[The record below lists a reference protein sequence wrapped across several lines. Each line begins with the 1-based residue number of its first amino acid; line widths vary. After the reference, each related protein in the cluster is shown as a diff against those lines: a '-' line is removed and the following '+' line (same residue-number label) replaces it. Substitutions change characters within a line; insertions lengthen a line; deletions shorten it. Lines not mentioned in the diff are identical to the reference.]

1 MTTSTK
7 FKMDPFTLLDEVQN
21 EKAKQSIRTKCNDY
35 LERAEKLKGY
45 LNKKGK
51 EKVVATGEN
60 DKK

>member
-1 MTTSTK
+1 MC
-7 FKMDPFTLLDEVQN
+7 FQEPLELVDEIHN
-21 EKAKQSIRTKCNDY
+21 EKAKQSIRAKCSDY

-51 EKVVATGEN
+51 EKAVATGEN